1 MLSFGQV
8 IKNLDWSYLL
18 KLLVSVVPA
27 LICISFH
34 EMCHGLAS
42 YALGDKTAKT
52 QGRISMNPLRHIDPI
67 GLLMLVI
74 FKFGWAR
81 PVSVDMRYFR
91 HPKRDM
97 ALTALAGPVSNFV
110 LAVFVLFVRGA
121 LTFWLY
127 DKSWGRTVIELL
139 DMTAYLSV
147 GLGIFNFIPIPPLDG
162 SKVLFS
168 LLPDSAYMKLMRYE
182 RYGMIVLIVLMLTG
196 VVSRPLGAASEFV
209 FDGLF
214 NFARWGYKLIAAI
227 AGR

>member
-8 IKNLDWSYLL
+8 IKNLDWSYLV
-18 KLLVSVVPA
+18 KLLLSIIPA

-97 ALTALAGPVSNFV
+97 AITALAGPVSNFV
-110 LAVFVLFVRGA
+110 LAVFVLFLRGV

-127 DKSWGRTVIELL
+127 ERSWGRTVIELL
-139 DMTAYLSV
+139 DVTAYLSV
-147 GLGIFNFIPIPPLDG
+147 GLGIFNFIP
-162 SKVLFS
+162 
-168 LLPDSAYMKLMRYE
+168 
-182 RYGMIVLIVLMLTG
+182 
-196 VVSRPLGAASEFV
+196 
-209 FDGLF
+209 
-214 NFARWGYKLIAAI
+214 
-227 AGR
+227 